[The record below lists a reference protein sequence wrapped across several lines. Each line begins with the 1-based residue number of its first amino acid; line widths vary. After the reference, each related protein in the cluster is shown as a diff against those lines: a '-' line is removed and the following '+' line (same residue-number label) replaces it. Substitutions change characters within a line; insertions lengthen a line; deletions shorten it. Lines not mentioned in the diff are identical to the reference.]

1 MLQTKGVPRKWALT
15 IPNLR
20 ECQKRRGGG
29 LGKKEQVTFLSFE
42 EGFIPQCII
51 WLKHILLFS
60 FVLFFF
66 LFFLA
71 NICKTSPF
79 NIFSF
84 KTSFPYGCSVL
95 YEQKKITFPLIAK
108 SRIKQAYSK
117 EHNWVFDFSKSEKG
131 WLGSRFLCLKR
142 DFCEK

>member
-1 MLQTKGVPRKWALT
+1 MGFDYPQLAGMPKKKGWGTWQERAGDIFEFW
-15 IPNLR
+15 
-20 ECQKRRGGG
+20 GGVHTPMHNMI
-29 LGKKEQVTFLSFE
+29 KTYFTVSF
-42 EGFIPQCII
+42 C
-51 WLKHILLFS
+51 L
-60 FVLFFF
+60 F

-117 EHNWVFDFSKSEKG
+117 EHNWVFDFSKPEKG